1 MVDTDAWLKAEVAGP
16 TRASLITK
24 PEVAEAMIRRAR
36 RPILIV
42 GHLAAEIELDD
53 KKFVDYAIELSI
65 NRKIP
70 IVATAHTGKA
80 FLNRGFTPAAV
91 MSAVEIAN
99 RLTDPLW
106 RGIDGKGSYDL
117 AIFAGLPYPLAWT
130 ILSGLKNFAP
140 HLKTMTLDNVYH
152 PNANWSFPNIS
163 IKDWI
168 MNLQAIIRDLK
179 E

>member
-1 MVDTDAWLKAEVAGP
+1 MLDNDAWLKAEVGGP
-16 TRASLITK
+16 KRASLITK

-42 GHLAAEIELDD
+42 GHLAAEIELEE
-53 KKFVDYAIELSI
+53 KKFVDYAIELSM
-65 NRKIP
+65 NTKIP
-70 IVATAHTGKA
+70 IVTTAHTGKA
-80 FLNRGFTPAAV
+80 FRDRGFTPTAV
-91 MSAVEIAN
+91 MSAVDIGN
-99 RLTDPLW
+99 RLADPGW
-106 RGIDGKGSYDL
+106 EGIDGKGSYDL

-168 MNLQAIIRDLK
+168 INLQAIIRDLG